1 MFELSVENNGVGVSK
16 LTGNDYSGSLAC
28 LERLRPVIILGY
40 HQAVL
45 VEGAVSEVA
54 PYVSDLLL
62 FMGNL
67 PTF

>member
-1 MFELSVENNGVGVSK
+1 MFELSVENNGVRVSK
-16 LTGNDYSGSLAC
+16 FTGNDYSGSLAR
-28 LERLRPVIILGY
+28 LKRLRPVIIFGY

-45 VEGAVSEVA
+45 AEGAVSEVA